1 MNTTEILKK
10 TEKLVS
16 ESRHDKHGDKVI
28 NHENISRLWTSYL
41 QNKFKLN
48 LVLLPEDVA
57 CLMTLLKLARTQA
70 GKFNLDDYIDACGYI
85 AISGEIA
92 NKRQSI
98 KSSTLGVS
106 NAKKSTN
113 TNNK

>member
-1 MNTTEILKK
+1 MNTTDILKK

-48 LVLLPEDVA
+48 LVILPEDVA

-70 GKFNLDDYIDACGYI
+70 GKFNLDDYIDACGYAAI
-85 AISGEIA
+85 AGEIA

-106 NAKKSTN
+106 NDKKSTKASN
-113 TNNK
+113 

>member
-1 MNTTEILKK
+1 MNTTDILKK

-70 GKFNLDDYIDACGYI
+70 GKFNLDDYIDACGYAAI
-85 AISGEIA
+85 AGEIA

-106 NAKKSTN
+106 NDKKSTKASN
-113 TNNK
+113 